1 MDSRL
6 TVQLRAVGGFAM
18 NLSVAMFSLGVVAP
32 LIEVG
37 VAANQEV
44 SFWVPAVM
52 TFLGLAFLALG
63 IYVIG
68 WAEVLRKA
76 PET

>member
-1 MDSRL
+1 
-6 TVQLRAVGGFAM
+6 
-18 NLSVAMFSLGVVAP
+18 MFSLGVVAP